1 MRFRGVAIT
10 MVGAAT
16 LLLALTAPEA
26 GAQRGRLGVLRPA
39 PLPNRGAGAARPRWA
54 TLAPGFFN
62 TCFVSPFGFAPFGFA
77 PFFGGSPFINIQ
89 IFANGQPAPDPT
101 SHLAPDP
108 SAQSGPFPGSHPL
121 PGLQP
126 LPGNQPVP
134 GLQPVPTTATAGVN
148 GGVPAFAAPTY
159 GAPVY
164 SAPVYPAATPIATPQ
179 VSGGAVIGD
188 VIVDPSVG
196 LWASSFF
203 FGGGVTCVPNR
214 VLGPTIIVR

>member
-1 MRFRGVAIT
+1 MRFRGVSIT

-16 LLLALTAPEA
+16 LLLALDAPEA

-39 PLPNRGAGAARPRWA
+39 PLPNRGVGAARPRWA

-62 TCFVSPFGFAPFGFA
+62 TCFVSPFGVS
-77 PFFGGSPFINIQ
+77 PFFGGGGFPFINIQ
-89 IFANGQPAPDPT
+89 IFANTQPAPDPT
-101 SHLAPDP
+101 SHVAPDP
-108 SAQSGPFPGSHPL
+108 SAQPVPFGGSHPL

-126 LPGNQPVP
+126 APVPGTQPVP
-134 GLQPVPTTATAGVN
+134 GLQPAPGAVTTSAGAVAT
-148 GGVPAFAAPTY
+148 FA
-159 GAPVY
+159 APVY
-164 SAPVYPAATPIATPQ
+164 SAPVYSTPVYAAATPVATPQ

-196 LWASSFF
+196 LWAASFF

-214 VLGPTIIVR
+214 VLGPTVILR